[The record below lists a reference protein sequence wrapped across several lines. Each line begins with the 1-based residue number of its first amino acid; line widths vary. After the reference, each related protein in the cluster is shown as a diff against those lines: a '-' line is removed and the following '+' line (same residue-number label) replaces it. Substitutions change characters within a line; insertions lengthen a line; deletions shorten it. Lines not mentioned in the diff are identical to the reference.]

1 MLLVFLLSIIIF
13 VGAYN
18 KGENDLT
25 TLQQYPKSKWT
36 LGVYMNGDNNL
47 EASITGGP
55 TPPDQKRRKTLE
67 TYIAPGDFH
76 FELADL
82 GSTSDVRVVA
92 LIDRT
97 PGYADNMDNWNNTR
111 LYYVEQGDYPD
122 NSRGTYWIN
131 KTSDEMNMASSI
143 SLTWFL
149 NTILT
154 KFPSEYTW
162 ISIYDHN
169 WGWHEGW
176 FQEDLTSNSETMN
189 YAQLLSALQ
198 ETSISNNK
206 KFDVVSYDACVSAQI
221 EVLHTWR
228 PYTEVFTGSQDYV
241 GWGGVDYAAVLSLLH
256 KNSSMTP
263 ADIGI
268 AIAQS
273 MLSDVDDHCSSS
285 IRLNDGTFDEI
296 VHQVNHLAQL
306 FLKHFDNIHNDLI
319 SIRKKSPQT
328 PNTVYD
334 DMHRDL
340 YGIAQAT
347 VELFEKQEGYEDI
360 IDCANKIMVAINSA
374 VIFNYVKKDHKSCLG
389 GNGLSIYW
397 PRSKTFQGEEKADY
411 VSTSFAASTDWDEF
425 LTVFNSLKSKAN

>member
-1 MLLVFLLSIIIF
+1 MKYQLF
-13 VGAYN
+13 VLFNCLFIYVVCYK
-18 KGENDLT
+18 KGENDLKALPT
-25 TLQQYPKSKWT
+25 FPKAKWT

-55 TPPDQKRRKTLE
+55 TPPDERRGKTIE

-82 GSTSDVRVVA
+82 GSTADVHVVA

-97 PGYADNMDNWNNTR
+97 PGYSDAMDNWNNSR
-111 LYYVEQGDYPD
+111 LYYVEKDDYPD

-131 KTSDEMNMASSI
+131 KTDDEMNMASPS
-143 SLTWFL
+143 TMAWFL
-149 NTILT
+149 NTLQT
-154 KFPSEYTW
+154 NFPSDYTW

-169 WGWHEGW
+169 WAWHEGW
-176 FQEDLTSNSETMN
+176 FQEDETSNSDTMD

-198 ETSISNNK
+198 ATNNT
-206 KFDVVSYDACVSAQI
+206 KFNVVSYDACVSSHI

-228 PYTEVFTGSQDYV
+228 PYTEVFSGSQDYV
-241 GWGGVDYAAVLSLLH
+241 GWGGIDYAQVLSLLE

-263 ADIGI
+263 EDLGI
-268 AIAQS
+268 DIAQS

-306 FLKHFDNIHNDLI
+306 FIKHFDIIHNDLI
-319 SIRKKSPQT
+319 SIRKQSPQV
-328 PNTVYD
+328 PNTIDD

-347 VELFEKQEGYEDI
+347 VDLFVKREGYEDI
-360 IDCANKIMVAINSA
+360 INCANEIMKSIKSA
-374 VIFNYVKKDHKSCLG
+374 VIFNYVAKEHKSCLG

-397 PRSKTFQGEEKADY
+397 PRPKTFQGSDEADY
-411 VSTSFAASTDWDEF
+411 RRTSFAISTEWDEF
-425 LTVFNSLKSKAN
+425 LKMF